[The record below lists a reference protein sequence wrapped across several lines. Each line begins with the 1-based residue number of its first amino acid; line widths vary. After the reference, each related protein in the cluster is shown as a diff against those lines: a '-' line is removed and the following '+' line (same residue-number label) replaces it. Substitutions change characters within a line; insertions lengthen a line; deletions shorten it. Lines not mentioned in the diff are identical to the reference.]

1 MINILFKYTLDSLWV
16 DILRYVMNTL
26 LWIPSWREAASDGKT
41 DSASKFLAAE
51 KTKTNS
57 LLLNNN
63 NKATPML
70 PLATTLEQDTRSH
83 LINI

>member
-26 LWIPSWREAASDGKT
+26 LWIPSWREAASDGNT

-51 KTKTNS
+51 GNK
-57 LLLNNN
+57 NNIIIA
-63 NKATPML
+63 K
-70 PLATTLEQDTRSH
+70 
-83 LINI
+83 

>member
-16 DILRYVMNTL
+16 DILKYVMNTL

-51 KTKTNS
+51 R
-57 LLLNNN
+57 
-63 NKATPML
+63 NKNKFIIAK
-70 PLATTLEQDTRSH
+70 
-83 LINI
+83 